1 MTFDLDLSQSELI
14 EDFKKNRAKTYLL
27 VKLEMKL
34 LIVILAFLCF
44 IHFS

>member
-14 EDFKKNRAKTYLL
+14 EDLKKNRAKTYLL

-34 LIVILAFLCF
+34 LIVILALLSF